1 MVLQLQY
8 DAQTLHN
15 TGAAFLRGN
24 TPEEWFREMN
34 EWEIPL
40 KGLSGFLL
48 PEHKNTEEAGGLLV
62 IFNNQLPSPE
72 KIRHPY
78 TVINGNFFIPVNA
91 QITPAISPG
100 EMKDLLI
107 WHRQILHPAIGFVGF
122 ETRDE
127 IRLSVLVSTDKQLTR
142 SWNHA
147 HPGMPPTARLTNIGI
162 TQVDTTASISDL
174 LGSGEAPKP
183 LYELPEEDGTISS
196 GLPPEEYPEGRTQE
210 PSFFRGGLL
219 FKILAGL
226 LSLFPFGRGTG
237 SSNRSSGSRTGA
249 GAGGADVQ
257 KGLEKMMQ
265 DIQAKRDR
273 ELERLLKLF
282 ETNPQEALKYAIPL
296 QDNASG
302 RGAAPPSD
310 RLSANNTNFN
320 LGGLFSNRAV
330 DGWQTS
336 WDQSEQLRKKYREQA
351 EKAIQE
357 GDFRQAA
364 YIYAHLLND
373 LWQAAKLLERGK
385 FFHEAA
391 ILYQGHLNQPLEA
404 ARCYEQGGLL
414 LEAIKIYK
422 AQKKF
427 EKTGDLLMQLSRRDS
442 ALEYYQLA
450 VQASLNISDYLGAA
464 RILQEKVA
472 DTTAAS
478 DVLLKGWQHDSSA
491 KNCLVK
497 YLEINNLLDKAGLAT
512 KIAGIYTEKTPQE
525 RHNQLLS
532 ILLDFREHMDEPARN
547 MTTQI
552 TYEVISPQIEHGDTS
567 KLNLLKRVLPDD
579 KQIPQDIDRYNN
591 RQKYPEVNVKTDQ
604 GFRLRDDIEWY
615 GATASMQQLIFVG
628 ILSTRVFVLRMT
640 LQGHQKYYSWESQH
654 LAEQIRL
661 KREVTLDPYFP
672 ITGNMRHRQL
682 TMFLKTNWGV
692 IDIGAPELPLIPP
705 FQSNIRLDTTDYSAT
720 EQLVGVTN
728 DLDSQPVLFIADK
741 QTRELHVQ
749 DDNMEGERVLTKC
762 FNEKTNLPVILPLKA
777 MPYQIYGN
785 DPFYLHY
792 SEYVLR
798 VESLGGT
805 AILKMDAEIDNMTIF
820 QHSLNTT
827 IVVST
832 KKGCLFLREDSQGF
846 RKITENFTT
855 GSHMLPWQLV
865 SENLLVM
872 ASAGSGAQVYEF
884 IPGKGGQV
892 VREIKTAS
900 PVSFIL
906 PTGNAG
912 TVVLVDD
919 RGRITVAETGHRPG

>member
-34 EWEIPL
+34 EWQIPL

-142 SWNHA
+142 SWDHA
-147 HPGMPPTARLTNIGI
+147 HPGMPPTARLTTIGI
-162 TQVDTTASISDL
+162 TQADTTASISDL
-174 LGSGEAPKP
+174 LGSGETPKP

-237 SSNRSSGSRTGA
+237 SSNRRSGSRTGA

-310 RLSANNTNFN
+310 RLSAHNTNFN
-320 LGGLFSNRAV
+320 LGGLFSNGAV
-330 DGWQTS
+330 DGWRTS

-357 GDFRQAA
+357 GDYRQAA

-373 LWQAAKLLERGK
+373 LWQAAKLLEKGK

-391 ILYQGHLNQPLEA
+391 TLYHNHLNQPLEA

-427 EKTGDLLMQLSRRDS
+427 EKTGDLLMQLSRRES
-442 ALEYYQLA
+442 ALEYYHLA
-450 VQASLNISDYLGAA
+450 VGGLLHTQDYLGAA
-464 RILQEKVA
+464 RIHYEKTG
-472 DTTAAS
+472 DMAS
-478 DVLLKGWQHDSSA
+478 ANNILKRGWQNDYSG
-491 KNCLVK
+491 KNCLIK
-497 YLEINNLLDKAGLAT
+497 YLEINARLDKAGLAANIT
-512 KIAGIYTEKTPQE
+512 NIYKENTPHE
-525 RHNQLLS
+525 RHNLLLS
-532 ILLDFREHMDEPARN
+532 VLIDFREHMDEQARN
-547 MTTQI
+547 TTRQI
-552 TYEVISPQIEHGDTS
+552 TYEVISPQIEQGDDS
-567 KLNLLKRVLPDD
+567 RLNLLKKVLPDD
-579 KQIPQDIDRYNN
+579 KQVFQDIDRYQN
-591 RQKYPEVNVKTDQ
+591 RQKYPEANIKTDQ
-604 GFRLRDDIEWY
+604 GFRLREDIQWY

-640 LQGHQKYYSWESQH
+640 LQGHQKYYSWESRH
-654 LAEQIRL
+654 LAEQVRL
-661 KREVTLDPYFP
+661 KRQVTLLPYFP
-672 ITGNMRHRQL
+672 ITGNMRHNQL

-692 IDIGAPELPLIPP
+692 IDIGAPELPLVHP
-705 FQSNIRLDTTDYSAT
+705 FQSNIRLDTTDYAAT
-720 EQLVGVTN
+720 EQLIGVTN

-741 QTRELHVQ
+741 QTGELHIQ

-762 FNEKTNLPVILPLKA
+762 FNEETNLPVILPPRT
-777 MPYQIYGN
+777 MPSQIYGN
-785 DPFYLHY
+785 DPFYLYY

-798 VESLGGT
+798 TESLGGT
-805 AILKMDAEIDNMTIF
+805 AILKMDAEVDNMTIF
-820 QHSLNTT
+820 QHSLSTT

-846 RKITENFTT
+846 RKISDNFTP
-855 GSHMLPWQLV
+855 GSHTRPWQLV
-865 SENLLVM
+865 SETLLVM
-872 ASAGSGAQVYEF
+872 ASIHSGAQVYEF
-884 IPGKGGQV
+884 TPGKGGRV